1 MKPNCSAVI
10 PVYNGEKSIESLV
23 SRLTPVMQTLFN
35 KFEIILVNDGS
46 LDKSWGIISNFT
58 KNNPHITAINLHRN
72 YGQHNALLCGI
83 RAAKF
88 EYTLTMDDDLQHP
101 PEEIYKLLAA
111 MQNGY
116 DVVYG
121 IPNKM
126 PHSSWRNFFSK
137 YVKLILARLMGIAR
151 VRDISSFRLFRTDL
165 REAFMDFNSPN
176 VIVDALLSWST
187 TNFGTTIVQESPR
200 PLGESNYTF
209 LKLVKMS
216 LLILTGFSTVPLR
229 FASLV
234 GFSFTVFGI
243 FILIYVIVR
252 FLNVGSIPGFPF
264 LASIIT
270 IFCGTQLFAL
280 GIFGEYLAHI
290 FEHSTAR
297 PPYVIKNQVSK
308 EK

>member
-23 SRLTPVMQTLFN
+23 SQLTPVMQTLFN

-46 LDKSWGIISNFT
+46 LDKSWGIISNIT
-58 KNNPHITAINLHRN
+58 KNNPHITAINLRRN

-101 PEEIYKLLAA
+101 PEEIHKLLTA

-126 PHSSWRNFFSK
+126 VHSSWRNFFSK

-187 TNFGTTIVQESPR
+187 TNFGTAIVQESPR

-234 GFSFTVFGI
+234 GFSFTLFGI

-308 EK
+308 KK